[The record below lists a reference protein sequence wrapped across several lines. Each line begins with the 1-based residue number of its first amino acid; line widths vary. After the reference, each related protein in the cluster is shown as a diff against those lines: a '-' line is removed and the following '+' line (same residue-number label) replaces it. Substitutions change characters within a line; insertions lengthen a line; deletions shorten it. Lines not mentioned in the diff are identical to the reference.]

1 MTNEGATTLSLEQM
15 KNLSRRLYVE
25 VFGAGDLDA
34 ADEILSPGAVSHG
47 QGTPPNVGTMG
58 IKQQAAVLRSAIPDL
73 RVTLEDQLAE
83 GDRVA
88 SRWLGSGTNTGP
100 LHLPT
105 GSVPPTGRPIE
116 FSEIRIDRY
125 DAGRIVESWFLPD
138 RLSLWQQLGL
148 VPLPDST
155 PPD

>member
-25 VFGAGDLDA
+25 VFGAGALDA

-47 QGTPPNVGTMG
+47 PGTPPNVGTMG